1 MASTLFDSIYT
12 NIDGKLD
19 LFLNERLNNMVEVI
33 RGPLA
38 VGLTIYIVLYG
49 YAVMRGVISE
59 PWGELFYR
67 MVKLCVLY
75 LAATSVAYSEWITQP
90 LFHSMPDAIAQALA
104 GKTIDSMG
112 SAFDDYYAQAD
123 ALILR
128 VREEAA
134 TYYDV
139 NPWKLVLYLVA
150 LALNVLAG
158 LSAAIGFAITVF
170 AKVALAI
177 VIALGPMFIALS
189 LFEPTR
195 RMFFGWLNQA
205 FNYLVLIAV
214 IIAMTAL
221 ITDLGETALS
231 EASGIADVSVGA
243 ALFSAYLIL
252 GTFFFL
258 LAPQIAAGI
267 TMGAAL
273 GVGDFVGNMTAGY
286 ARANRAGRSMG
297 RGASR
302 LAERSAPATRSGG
315 SIKAT

>member
-1 MASTLFDSIYT
+1 MAGELFENIYT

-19 LFLNERLNNMVEVI
+19 LFLNERLANMVDVV

-59 PWGELFYR
+59 PWSELFYR

-104 GKTIDSMG
+104 GKTIG
-112 SAFDDYYAQAD
+112 SVGAAFDDYYAQAD
-123 ALILR
+123 ELILAIR
-128 VREEAA
+128 TEAA

-150 LALNVLAG
+150 LSLNVLAG
-158 LSAAIGFAITVF
+158 FSAAIGFAITIF

-177 VIALGPMFIALS
+177 IIALGPMFIALA

-195 RMFFGWLNQA
+195 RMFYGWLSQA
-205 FNYLVLIAV
+205 FNYIVLIAV
-214 IIAMTAL
+214 IIAITTL
-221 ITDLGETALS
+221 ITDLGATALT
-231 EASGIADVSVGA
+231 EATGLADVTVGA
-243 ALFSAYLIL
+243 ALFAAYLIL
-252 GTFFFL
+252 GTISFL
-258 LAPQIAAGI
+258 MAPSIASGI
-267 TMGAAL
+267 AMGAAL
-273 GVGDFVGNMTAGY
+273 GVGDFAGNTAAGAMRA
-286 ARANRAGRSMG
+286 ARMGSAAG
-297 RGASR
+297 RGAGR
-302 LAERSAPATRSGG
+302 MLRRGRASGG
-315 SIKAT
+315 SVQAG